1 MSVKPKA
8 TSGYR
13 DMYFDDLENLIDK
26 VIVIK
31 NKVKL
36 FHAVTSIVIS
46 CISNGSKDG
55 V

>member
-13 DMYFDDLENLIDK
+13 DMYFDDLENLIDT
-26 VIVIK
+26 VIVIRK
-31 NKVKL
+31 KVKS
-36 FHAVTSIVIS
+36 FHAVTSIFIW
-46 CISNGSKDG
+46 CISNVSKDG